1 MTNNRQRDARRQP
14 KKTNETEKTMQNVLA
29 WLENSARR
37 SPHKLAV
44 ADPTTSLTY
53 EELLRAARSM
63 GSWLATCGGVR
74 PRTAV
79 ALYLEKSPLALAA
92 MLGAAY
98 AGGFYSVIDVR
109 QPEGRVRSIC
119 DTLQPAV
126 ILTDAENAEQAREL
140 FEGMPVGLARIEELA
155 QFEADDALLATI
167 RAQAIDVD
175 PLYVNFTSGS
185 TGTPK
190 GVVVCQRSVLDF
202 IPVFTRTFGIATNDV
217 IANQAPFDFDVSVK
231 DIYSCLYVGASM
243 HIVPRP
249 YFSNPTQLMDYVCDC
264 GATTL
269 VWAVSALCFV
279 SIMGG
284 LDYRM
289 PTSLRRVLFSGEVMP
304 PKQLA
309 VWQGHLPH
317 VRYVNLYGPTEITCN
332 CTYFEIERRYESHET
347 IPMGKPFANE
357 RVFLLD
363 ESDALVEPSRTGELG
378 EVCVSG
384 TCLALGYLGSE
395 ERTAKAF
402 VQNPLNQRWME
413 TIYRTGDLAQYDEQ
427 GNLVFVSRKDH
438 QIKHLGQ
445 RIELGDIEAA
455 AHGVEGVD
463 RAVCLYD
470 SQRKRLVLCYVG
482 PIDRKEL
489 KAQLREALPQYMV
502 PNNTRQLDEMPLNK
516 NGKIDRAALAVMARI
531 KRG

>member
-1 MTNNRQRDARRQP
+1 
-14 KKTNETEKTMQNVLA
+14 MQNVLC
-29 WLENSARR
+29 WLETSARR
-37 SPHKLAV
+37 SPQKLAV
-44 ADPTTSLTY
+44 ASPDARLGY
-53 EELLRAARSM
+53 DELLRTARSM
-63 GSWLATCGGVR
+63 GTWLATCGNVR
-74 PRTAV
+74 PLTAV

-119 DTLQPAV
+119 DALQPAV
-126 ILTDAENAEQAREL
+126 VLTDAANAEQAGVL
-140 FEGMPVGLARIEELA
+140 FANMAVRLVRIEDIA
-155 QFEADDALLATI
+155 RHEADDELLETI
-167 RAQAIDVD
+167 RSGATDVD

-202 IPVFTRTFGIATNDV
+202 IPVFTRTFGIAADDV

-243 HIVPRP
+243 HIVPRA
-249 YFSNPTQLMDYVCDC
+249 YFSNPTQLMDYVCGC
-264 GATTL
+264 EATTL

-289 PTSLRRVLFSGEVMP
+289 PAALRRVLFSGEVMP

-309 VWQGHLPH
+309 TWQEHLPH
-317 VRYVNLYGPTEITCN
+317 TRFVNLYGPTEITCN
-332 CTYFEIERRYESHET
+332 CTYFEVERRYEASET
-347 IPMGKPFANE
+347 IPMGRAFANE

-363 ESDALVEPSRTGELG
+363 EHDALVPPSSVGVAG

-384 TCLALGYLGSE
+384 TCLALGYLGDA
-395 ERTAKAF
+395 ERTAQAF
-402 VQNPLNQRWME
+402 VQNPLNRRWTE
-413 TIYRTGDLAQYDEQ
+413 TVYRTGDLAQYDED
-427 GNLVFVSRKDH
+427 GNLVFASRKDH

-470 SQRKRLVLCYVG
+470 GQRKRLVLCYTG
-482 PIDRKEL
+482 PVDRKDL
-489 KAQLREALPQYMV
+489 KARLRELLPQYMV
-502 PNNTRQLDEMPLNK
+502 PNNTRQLGEMPLNK
-516 NGKIDRAALAVMARI
+516 NGKIDRAALAAAARI
-531 KRG
+531 RR